1 MKNRFQTYIFKNMEP
16 FTWLTPEEVDK
27 FKKKTISRDG
37 NVKLAATQKRANQRY
52 FFHEDKLIVDF
63 IAKKNA
69 YKKVGGNKL
78 WMEMADKKVA
88 RDRSWQSMKL
98 RSYREVGFIIV
109 KVSKKSQKKVL
120 KKVLNILSTFLSTQ
134 KSAQKSSF
142 VEYC

>member
-1 MKNRFQTYIFKNMEP
+1 ME
-16 FTWLTPEEVDK
+16 K
-27 FKKKTISRDG
+27 FKEKAISKDG

-109 KVSKKSQKKVL
+109 KVSKKFSKKFS
-120 KKVLNILSTFLSTQ
+120 KKYSKKYSTF
-134 KSAQKSSF
+134 
-142 VEYC
+142 